1 LKPFRRNIAQ
11 HSTSGVI
18 PACAF
23 CVYLSELYQQTE
35 LFFIRGV
42 VMAVDAD
49 KVDSAIEDVLTA
61 GQSFMTDGI
70 QNTLANLGSLDN
82 IKQNENMNAG
92 RKSGTRPL
100 MRRCNMGG
108 LDSNGTA

>member
-1 LKPFRRNIAQ
+1 
-11 HSTSGVI
+11 
-18 PACAF
+18 
-23 CVYLSELYQQTE
+23 
-35 LFFIRGV
+35 
-42 VMAVDAD
+42 MAVDAD

-92 RKSGTRPL
+92 RKSGKRPL